1 MFSYKNTSLSVKTF
15 YGVTFKPGETRDVT
29 GFINDPSMIRVKE
42 AEKPAPAK
50 AAPAK
55 AASSKTPETAKSTQQ
70 ESAKPAEKKQNE
82 SNKEKEE
89 TEGGEFN
96 NGTSH
101 N

>member
-15 YGVTFKPGETRDVT
+15 YGVTFKPGEVNDVP

-42 AEKPAPAK
+42 KPKASPSKSASVKAPE
-50 AAPAK
+50 P
-55 AASSKTPETAKSTQQ
+55 AKSTQQ
-70 ESAKPAEKKQNE
+70 ESLKPAEKKQNE
-82 SNKEKEE
+82 LNKEKEE
-89 TEGGEFN
+89 IEGGEFD